1 MPPETPQVFA
11 TDILMGESPRW
22 HDGAFWMCDW
32 RAGEVLRFASDGTR
46 EVVTRVEGL
55 PFSID
60 WLPDDRLV
68 VSTADGVRVG
78 EDLAPYGAQGRP
90 WNEIV
95 VDPAGRVYVDMPG
108 SMPWEE
114 RKPGL
119 VGLVR
124 PDGTSVDVAGD
135 VWFPNGMVVV
145 DEGRTLVVGES
156 HASRLTAWTIAD
168 DGSLTDRRVW
178 ADLGEGSAP
187 DGICV
192 DAEGAIWY
200 ADVPNQRCRRV
211 AEGGEV
217 LETIEVGQGCF
228 ACTLG
233 GDDGRTL
240 FIVANDY
247 GPQGA
252 SNGRVLTARVE
263 VSAADVEKR

>member
-1 MPPETPQVFA
+1 MPPEITVFA
-11 TDILMGESPRW
+11 TDIQMGESPRW
-22 HDGAFWMCDW
+22 HDGSFWMCDW
-32 RAGEVLRFASDGTR
+32 LAGEVLRFAGDGTR

-55 PFSID
+55 PFSLD
-60 WLPDDRLV
+60 WLPDGRLV

-78 EDLAPYGAQGRP
+78 EDLAPYGALGRG

-124 PDGTSVDVAGD
+124 ADGTSADVAGD

-145 DEGRTLVVGES
+145 DGGRTLVVGES
-156 HASRLTAWTIAD
+156 HASRLTAWTIAE
-168 DGSLTDRRVW
+168 DGTLADRRVW

-200 ADVPNQRCRRV
+200 ADVPNQHCRRV

-217 LETIEVGQGCF
+217 LETVEVGQGCF
-228 ACTLG
+228 ACALG

-240 FIVANDY
+240 YIVANDY
-247 GPQGA
+247 GPEGA

-263 VSAADVEKR
+263 IPAADVENR